1 MSVMAH
7 WFKRRR
13 STTLGIITFA
23 ASIGG
28 IVFPVVFRNLLI
40 TIGCAEI
47 VISDSRH
54 PDNINYSFKWTMRVM
69 ASILA
74 LAMGI
79 TNLV

>member
-1 MSVMAH
+1 M
-7 WFKRRR
+7 
-13 STTLGIITFA
+13 
-23 ASIGG
+23 
-28 IVFPVVFRNLLI
+28 FPVVFRNLLI